1 MGFFE
6 DVGAHLSA
14 AGNEAYKAAKEL
26 AGTGKLG
33 IKIAEE
39 SGKLDDMFE
48 MLGRTVYD
56 AKVNEREEDISE
68 AIEEIRAKEQE
79 IADLREELARRRNKK
94 ICKACGARTSDKN
107 AFCPTCGA
115 KLD

>member
-14 AGNEAYKAAKEL
+14 AGNEAYKAAKDL
-26 AGTGKLG
+26 AGTGKLSF
-33 IKIAEE
+33 KLAEE
-39 SGKLDDMFE
+39 SGKLDEMFE

-56 AKVNEREEDISE
+56 ARVNEREEDLTA

-79 IADLREELARRRNKK
+79 IAALREELARRHNKK

-107 AFCPTCGA
+107 AYCPACGA